1 MFNDL
6 LQPEEHLAHLYDA
19 LQPVIF
25 WMGQVHACILTTQ
38 KKCSSCT
45 WDALVCDIAASANCH
60 LCTAFKSVVF
70 WNSLDE
76 AKLNPRDLSSLVLAL
91 TKLIFEK
98 CLSNQTVWGSCAS
111 QSQTL
116 FGFQLLPG
124 VSGPTGGKLKEN
136 KPKKK
141 K

>member
-1 MFNDL
+1 M
-6 LQPEEHLAHLYDA
+6 
-19 LQPVIF
+19 
-25 WMGQVHACILTTQ
+25 HACILTAQ
-38 KKCSSCT
+38 KRSSST
-45 WDALVCDIAASANCH
+45 WDAHACDIAASANCRLH
-60 LCTAFKSVVF
+60 AALESVIF

-111 QSQTL
+111 QSQNL

-124 VSGPTGGKLKEN
+124 VSGPTGGKLKGNN
-136 KPKKK
+136 KKNNPLSVSGSFTVIIFLNKCFSFL
-141 K
+141 